1 MLICFVIIN
10 YVYLLK
16 LKRMNKKLTLEQI
29 ERLDELEFVLKSFLY
44 DIILLKENGE
54 NEVRDVSSLFDDLYD
69 SVIERM

>member
-1 MLICFVIIN
+1 
-10 YVYLLK
+10 
-16 LKRMNKKLTLEQI
+16 MNKKLTLEQI

>member
-1 MLICFVIIN
+1 MWVVRNDHL
-10 YVYLLK
+10 YLLK
-16 LKRMNKKLTLEQI
+16 LKIMNKLTAEQI